1 MRFGSIHIHI
11 FALFLFIYQDLGYMS
26 KEIAIEECVGL
37 WGEYFLI
44 SGKMA
49 FIAGS
54 VMTLMSALLLVGSSG
69 ASFEVIVSVCD

>member
-1 MRFGSIHIHI
+1 
-11 FALFLFIYQDLGYMS
+11 MS

-54 VMTLMSALLLVGSSG
+54 VMTLLSALLLVGSSG